1 MSQMQTRGYKTRLG
15 YFYAM
20 DSAKNDYYFKQCEM
34 TVLILQFSAIL
45 TEILMVLKIHV
56 NAK

>member
-1 MSQMQTRGYKTRLG
+1 MFLTNRLAGKQMNVK
-15 YFYAM
+15 
-20 DSAKNDYYFKQCEM
+20 KNDYEM

-56 NAK
+56 NA